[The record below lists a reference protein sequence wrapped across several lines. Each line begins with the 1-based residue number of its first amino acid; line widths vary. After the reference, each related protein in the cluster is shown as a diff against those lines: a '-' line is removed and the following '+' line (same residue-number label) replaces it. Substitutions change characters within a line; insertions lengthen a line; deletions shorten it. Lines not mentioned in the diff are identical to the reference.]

1 VRVMSYKHYAVL
13 VLMFILAFSY
23 VDRTALAVVTQS
35 IEDDLRLSD
44 TQLGL
49 LTGVGFALFAS
60 LMAVPIARWAD
71 RGNRVAVVSL
81 TTAAWSVAVALS
93 GLASGFVSL
102 LLARSV
108 VASGEGGCEPLAGS
122 MIPDLFSR
130 SERPRAMGRYYIGIS
145 LGLMAGYFVGGWL
158 NEWYGWRNTF
168 IAIGAGGMPLVLLAR
183 LTLREPRRMRG
194 DPPGNTHASLPRRTT
209 LRAVIGC
216 VGAIPAFRQLLL
228 FCLIWFFSGW
238 AITYWLPTFFIRS
251 HHMATGVLGTGL
263 AVVYG
268 VSGLVGAWLG
278 GEWSSRVAPKNERLQ
293 LRVAAW
299 LMVADGI
306 FYSAALMVPN
316 ETLALSAVAIAN
328 LAETSAF
335 GSIFATLQ
343 TIVPNDMRATAQAL
357 VKLLPSFIGAGFG
370 PMTAGALSDM
380 LRSWVGA
387 ESIRVALLA
396 LCVGYLWAA
405 YHLWRSSSTVM
416 RDIAAA
422 QNEGSPD
429 SACPQSMLI
438 ALESNR

>member
-299 LMVADGI
+299 LMVA
-306 FYSAALMVPN
+306 
-316 ETLALSAVAIAN
+316 
-328 LAETSAF
+328 ETSAF